1 MGRQSKRGPSG
12 RRVDN
17 PYKKPDRFTIQAKEE
32 GYAARSVF
40 KLKEIQARHRVFR
53 PGMRVVDLGCSPGSW
68 LVYAAEQVGRSGVV
82 VGVDIQEPTAKP
94 GPVLVKSVLDVTSAE
109 LREALGGHGASVV
122 LSDMAPN
129 TTGDPTGDHFL
140 QLELAGKARDL
151 ALELLEPGGAFVCK
165 VFDGQDAHP
174 FVLSLRPHFAE
185 VKRARPEAVR
195 KNSREFFVVATGFRG
210 RQGSNAK
217 VDSGGSE

>member
-1 MGRQSKRGPSG
+1 MGRSSRRGPSG
-12 RRVDN
+12 RPVDN

-40 KLKEIQARHRVFR
+40 KLKEIQARHRLLR
-53 PGMRVVDLGCSPGSW
+53 PGQRVVDLGCSPGSW
-68 LVYAAEQVGRSGVV
+68 LVYAAEQVGRTGIV
-82 VGVDIQEPTAKP
+82 VGVDIQEPTARP
-94 GPVLVKSVLDVTSAE
+94 GPVIVKSVLEVTADE
-109 LREALGGHGASVV
+109 LRAALGGHGANVV

-140 QLELAGKARDL
+140 QVELASTARDL
-151 ALELLEPGGAFVCK
+151 AFALLEPGGSFVCK

-174 FVLSLRPHFAE
+174 FVVSLRARFDE

-195 KNSREFFVVATGFRG
+195 KNSREFFVVATGFRP
-210 RQGSNAK
+210 AP
-217 VDSGGSE
+217 VTAPA

>member
-1 MGRQSKRGPSG
+1 MGRSSRGGRPG
-12 RRVDN
+12 RRPEN
-17 PYKKPDRFTIQAKEE
+17 PYQKPDRFTIQAKEE

-40 KLKEIQARHRVFR
+40 KLKEIQASHRLLR
-53 PGMRVVDLGCSPGSW
+53 PGQRVVDLGCSPGSW
-68 LVYAAEQVGRSGVV
+68 LVYAAEQVGSRGVV
-82 VGVDIQEPTAKP
+82 VGVDIQEPTARP
-94 GPVLVKSVLDVTSAE
+94 GPFLLRSVLEVTPEELSA
-109 LREALGGHGASVV
+109 ALGGPADVV

-140 QLELAGKARDL
+140 QVELASRARDL
-151 ALELLEPGGAFVCK
+151 ALALLAPGGAFVCK

-174 FVLSLRPHFAE
+174 FVMSLRPHFTE

-210 RQGSNAK
+210 APAAPSPA
-217 VDSGGSE
+217 